1 MENILTE
8 LKKLKT
14 SSKAGYK
21 IYFEGDLL
29 VMNSGKF
36 LWKKKGEAMNAL
48 IGSLKYTIG
57 YHGYYKEQTHKVLEE
72 LIEKGTIKIEYYDSK
87 TERTN

>member
-8 LKKLKT
+8 LQKLKT
-14 SSKAGYK
+14 SSKTGYK

-36 LWKKKGEAMNAL
+36 IWKKKGEAMNAL

-57 YHGYYKEQTHKVLEE
+57 YHEYYKEETHEVLEE
-72 LIEKGTIKIEYYDSK
+72 LIKEGIIKIEYY
-87 TERTN
+87 EG